1 MADNEKKVEE
11 AETVETETVAKEAP
25 AEAASQPKAETAD
38 AGEGAEEAP
47 AQATSAPK
55 AEKKAVKA
63 EKSEKAE
70 KPQKVS
76 KPENYTPRLKSD
88 YDDRIVPAMIE
99 RFGYKNRL
107 QVPRLDK
114 IVINMGVGEATQD
127 KKKVETAA
135 AEMERIAGQKPV
147 ITKAKKSIAQFK
159 LREGMPIGVKV
170 TLRRDRMFEFLDRL
184 VTIALP
190 RVRDFRGLNPKS
202 FDGRGNYALGLKEQ
216 IIFPEINY
224 DQIDKVRG
232 MDVIV
237 TTTAK
242 TDDEAREL
250 LRLFNFPFPVEEQRQ
265 AA

>member
-1 MADNEKKVEE
+1 MADEKTVPQD
-11 AETVETETVAKEAP
+11 ETVEVEKTEAAP
-25 AEAASQPKAETAD
+25 AAEKAEK
-38 AGEGAEEAP
+38 
-47 AQATSAPK
+47 APK
-55 AEKKAVKA
+55 AEKAAKA
-63 EKSEKAE
+63 
-70 KPQKVS
+70 S
-76 KPENYTPRLKSD
+76 KNESYTPRLKGD
-88 YDDRIVPAMIE
+88 YEQRIVPAMIE
-99 RFGYKNRL
+99 KFGYKNHFE
-107 QVPRLDK
+107 VPKLDK

-127 KKKVETAA
+127 KKKVEAAA
-135 AEMERIAGQKPV
+135 AEMQAISGQRPV

-159 LREGMPIGVKV
+159 LREGMPIGAKV

-202 FDGRGNYALGLKEQ
+202 FDGRGNYAMGLKEQ

-232 MDVIV
+232 MDLIV

-250 LRLFNFPFPVEEQRQ
+250 LRLFNFPFPRDEEQKQ